1 MLPSTFR
8 LVLKFLYT
16 GEAELSAEN
25 LHGLMRAADVL
36 GMEQLQQL
44 CRQRVKQ
51 LLNISNCASIW
62 GLAEDLGEEEV
73 ESKCREFVL
82 DNFTRLLG
90 SEGFVR
96 AVRGRQVLELLRSED
111 LLLFRE
117 EDAVG
122 FIMRWT
128 DLDRTRRLPDA
139 AALLREV
146 RMGLLSRECM
156 SELVEWLEQ
165 LYAPAPCDAPLLL
178 LLKLLRDS
186 HQQDLDAM
194 EKKVRSL
201 LESEARKEE
210 HEQEEQEERAGATR
224 SCLLSLSN
232 SFRERGSK
240 RRFLLAIGGKRGDLE
255 VAVMSRYDTR
265 RKVWI
270 DMEPMS
276 GGARYAHAVCSLRDQ
291 VYVAGGHLHS
301 PLDTLELYDAR
312 DERWEKRATMLQPR
326 SDFAML
332 VGGEKLFA
340 IGGETTDVEVY
351 DPERNQ
357 WSDCCPSLP
366 LSHRSCR
373 GTALNG
379 RLFVLGGFDQEEDIL
394 SAVHSFDP
402 IAMTW
407 KAEPDM
413 LEPRLACGAAV
424 CCGAVYV
431 VGGYNQLRG
440 HLKAVDCLDPR
451 VGRWQRTASCHLK
464 RYDLSLANC
473 GEMLYAMGG
482 CDVEDACSAVVEVF
496 DPRMNRWTF
505 DPNMPFPLQY
515 FGLASFESR

>member
-16 GEAELSAEN
+16 GEVELSAEN

-51 LLNISNCASIW
+51 LLNLSNCASIW

-96 AVRGRQVLELLRSED
+96 AVRSRQALELLRSED

-128 DLDRTRRLPDA
+128 DFDLKRRLPDA
-139 AALLREV
+139 PALLREV

-165 LYAPAPCDAPLLL
+165 LNAPAPCDAPLL

-210 HEQEEQEERAGATR
+210 HEQGEQEERAGATR

-232 SFRERGSK
+232 SFLERGSK
-240 RRFLLAIGGKRGDLE
+240 R
-255 VAVMSRYDTR
+255 V
-265 RKVWI
+265 
-270 DMEPMS
+270 
-276 GGARYAHAVCSLRDQ
+276 
-291 VYVAGGHLHS
+291 S
-301 PLDTLELYDAR
+301 PR
-312 DERWEKRATMLQPR
+312 
-326 SDFAML
+326 
-332 VGGEKLFA
+332 
-340 IGGETTDVEVY
+340 
-351 DPERNQ
+351 
-357 WSDCCPSLP
+357 
-366 LSHRSCR
+366 
-373 GTALNG
+373 
-379 RLFVLGGFDQEEDIL
+379 
-394 SAVHSFDP
+394 
-402 IAMTW
+402 
-407 KAEPDM
+407 
-413 LEPRLACGAAV
+413 
-424 CCGAVYV
+424 
-431 VGGYNQLRG
+431 
-440 HLKAVDCLDPR
+440 
-451 VGRWQRTASCHLK
+451 ASCT
-464 RYDLSLANC
+464 S
-473 GEMLYAMGG
+473 
-482 CDVEDACSAVVEVF
+482 
-496 DPRMNRWTF
+496 
-505 DPNMPFPLQY
+505 
-515 FGLASFESR
+515 